1 MAAIEAPQE
10 QERRGHKKKKWAAK
24 KRLGFRIDMTPYVD
38 VIMLLLTFFI
48 MTSTMN
54 QPQVMQINLPK
65 GDETE
70 KVKVD
75 MGNVVFIRISEKGNI
90 GISKGKSDGTEDQPM
105 KFESANLTR
114 MREYL
119 EALGQQNK
127 DMIMILKFDRK
138 AKYRFMVD
146 VLDEINKATI
156 EKRYS
161 FSKMEPEDLKVLEAI
176 GG

>member
-1 MAAIEAPQE
+1 MASVDTGESGGQ
-10 QERRGHKKKKWAAK
+10 QRGHKKKKWQQR
-24 KRLGFRIDMTPYVD
+24 KRIGFRIDMTPYVD

-48 MTSTMN
+48 MTSTLN

-75 MGNVVFIRISEKGNI
+75 MGNVVFIRVSEKGNI
-90 GISKGKSDGTEDQPM
+90 GISKGKSDGTEEQPV
-105 KFESANLTR
+105 KIEFARLKD
-114 MREYL
+114 YL
-119 EALGQQNK
+119 EALGQANK

-138 AKYRFMVD
+138 GKYNFMVD
-146 VLDEINKATI
+146 MLDEINRAAI

-161 FSKMEPEDLKVLEAI
+161 FSKMDDNDKRVLEVI

>member
-1 MAAIEAPQE
+1 MASIETPESAGQH
-10 QERRGHKKKKWAAK
+10 RGHKQKKWQIH

-48 MTSTMN
+48 MTTTLN

-75 MGNVVFIRISEKGNI
+75 MGNVVFIRVSEKGNI
-90 GISKGKSDGTEDQPM
+90 GISRGKSDGTEEQPV
-105 KFESANLTR
+105 KIEFNK

-119 EALGQQNK
+119 ERLGAANK

-138 AKYRFMVD
+138 AKYHYMVD
-146 VLDEINKATI
+146 VLDEINRATI

-161 FSKMEPEDLKVLEAI
+161 FSKMEDEDKRVIEAI

>member
-1 MAAIEAPQE
+1 MANVETPESSAGS
-10 QERRGHKKKKWAAK
+10 RRSKQKKWMR
-24 KRLGFRIDMTPYVD
+24 KRIGFRIDMTPYVD

-48 MTSTMN
+48 MTTTLN

-65 GDETE
+65 GGDEE

-75 MGNVVFIRISEKGNI
+75 MGNVVFIRVSDKGTI
-90 GISKGKSDGTEDQPM
+90 AVSKGKSDGTEEQPV
-105 KFESANLTR
+105 KVGFDKIRN
-114 MREYL
+114 YL

-138 AKYRFMVD
+138 GKYNFMVD
-146 VLDEINKATI
+146 LLDEINRAAI

-161 FSKMEPEDLKVLEAI
+161 FSKMEDEDAKIIESV

>member
-1 MAAIEAPQE
+1 MALVESSESQGQQRGRVVPKHK
-10 QERRGHKKKKWAAK
+10 RRKKV
-24 KRLGFRIDMTPYVD
+24 GFRIDMTPYVD

-48 MTSTMN
+48 MTTTLS

-90 GISKGKSDGTEDQPM
+90 GVSKGKSDGTEEQPI
-105 KFESANLTR
+105 KLELSKLKD
-114 MREYL
+114 YL
-119 EALGQQNK
+119 EILGKANK

-138 AKYRFMVD
+138 GKYSYMID
-146 VLDEINKATI
+146 ILDEINRAVI

-161 FSKMEPEDLKVLEAI
+161 FSKMEEEDKRVLEVI

>member
-1 MAAIEAPQE
+1 MASIEAPEGGGQ
-10 QERRGHKKKKWAAK
+10 QRGRKQKKWRQR
-24 KRLGFRIDMTPYVD
+24 KRIGFRIDMTPYVD

-48 MTSTMN
+48 MTSTLN

-75 MGNVVFIRISEKGNI
+75 MGNVVFIRVSEKGNI
-90 GISKGKSDGTEDQPM
+90 GISKGKSDGTEEQPM
-105 KFESANLTR
+105 KIDFNR
-114 MREYL
+114 MKDYL
-119 EALGQQNK
+119 EKLGQANK

-138 AKYRFMVD
+138 AKYHFMVD
-146 VLDEINKATI
+146 VLDEINKAAI
-156 EKRYS
+156 DKRYS
-161 FSKMEPEDLKVLEAI
+161 FSKMEPEDMKVIEAI

>member
-1 MAAIEAPQE
+1 MASVDTGSGGGE
-10 QERRGHKKKKWAAK
+10 QRGRKKKKWQAR
-24 KRLGFRIDMTPYVD
+24 KRLGFHIDMTPYVD

-48 MTSTMN
+48 MTTTLN

-70 KVKVD
+70 VVKVD

-90 GISKGKSDGTEDQPM
+90 GLSKGKSDGTEEQPIKVSLQQM
-105 KFESANLTR
+105 KQ
-114 MREYL
+114 YI
-119 EALGQQNK
+119 EAWGTANK
-127 DMIMILKFDRK
+127 DLIMILKFHRK
-138 AKYRFMVD
+138 AKYDLMIS
-146 VLDEINKATI
+146 VLDEINKAAI

-161 FSKMEPEDLKVLEAI
+161 FSKMEEPDLKVLEAI

>member
-48 MTSTMN
+48 MTTTMN

-65 GDETE
+65 GDESE

-90 GISKGKSDGTEDQPM
+90 GISKGKSDGTEEQPVKIEFKRM
-105 KFESANLTR
+105 KD
-114 MREYL
+114 YL
-119 EALGQQNK
+119 EALGQANK

-138 AKYRFMVD
+138 AKYKYMVD
-146 VLDEINKATI
+146 VLDEINKAAI

>member
-1 MAAIEAPQE
+1 MASVE
-10 QERRGHKKKKWAAK
+10 QADSGSEQRGRKKNKWQK
-24 KRLGFRIDMTPYVD
+24 RKRLGFHIDMTPYVD

-48 MTSTMN
+48 MTSTLN

-75 MGNVVFIRISEKGNI
+75 MGNVVFVRVSEKGNI
-90 GISKGKSDGTEDQPM
+90 GLSKGKSDGTEEQPI
-105 KFESANLTR
+105 KVNLQQLNQ
-114 MREYL
+114 YL
-119 EALGQQNK
+119 EGWGTANK
-127 DMIMILKFDRK
+127 DMIMILKFHRK
-138 AKYRFMVD
+138 AKYDLMIS
-146 VLDEINKATI
+146 VLDEINRAAI

-161 FSKMEPEDLKVLEAI
+161 FSKMEDPDYKVLEVI

>member
-1 MAAIEAPQE
+1 MASVETAESSAQ
-10 QERRGHKKKKWAAK
+10 QRGRKKKKWQAR

-48 MTSTMN
+48 MTTTLN

-65 GDETE
+65 GGEEE

-75 MGNVVFIRISEKGNI
+75 MGNVVFIRVSGKGNI
-90 GISKGKSDGTEDQPM
+90 AISKGKSDGTEDQPYKVEFKRM
-105 KFESANLTR
+105 KD
-114 MREYL
+114 YL
-119 EALGQQNK
+119 EALGKQNK
-127 DMIMILKFDRK
+127 DMIMILKFDPTG
-138 AKYRFMVD
+138 KYSYMVD
-146 VLDEINKATI
+146 VLDEINKAAI

-161 FSKMEPEDLKVLEAI
+161 FSKMEDEDFRVLLSV

>member
-1 MAAIEAPQE
+1 MASVESSEAQG
-10 QERRGHKKKKWAAK
+10 QQRGRKIPKHRQR
-24 KRLGFRIDMTPYVD
+24 KRVGFRIDMTPYVD

-48 MTSTMN
+48 MTTTLN

-65 GDETE
+65 GDENE

-75 MGNVVFIRISEKGNI
+75 MGNVVFIRVSEKGNI
-90 GISKGKSDGTEDQPM
+90 GISKGKSDGSEEQPV
-105 KFESANLTR
+105 KLEFKKLKD
-114 MREYL
+114 YL
-119 EALGQQNK
+119 EVLGKANK

-138 AKYRFMVD
+138 GKYHYMVD
-146 VLDEINKATI
+146 ILDEINRAAI

-161 FSKMEPEDLKVLEAI
+161 FSKMEEEDKRVLEVI